1 MLKNYRITPENI
13 SPLYVII
20 AALFVCFLMIAN
32 ISANRMVELPWG
44 IIVTGD
50 IFLFPLTYI
59 FGDILTEV
67 YGFKRSRLVIWLG
80 MIANIIMITYFS
92 FLIKM
97 PFPVDFVSNS
107 AFQTVLGATSII
119 VIASIAAF
127 FAGEFA
133 NSSALSIIKKVTKG
147 KFLWLRTIGSTV
159 LGQIFDTLTFMLIA
173 FSFLPAD
180 IFWQMVIVQYLF
192 KVIYEIAA
200 TPLTYMI
207 IRKIKKVENLD
218 TFDYGVKYNPFSL
231 KIK

>member
-1 MLKNYRITPENI
+1 MPENI
-13 SPLYVII
+13 SPLYVTI
-20 AALFVCFLMIAN
+20 AGLFVCFLMIAN
-32 ISANRMVELPWG
+32 ISANRMVELPLG

-67 YGFKRSRLVIWLG
+67 YGFKRSRFVIWLG
-80 MIANIIMITYFS
+80 MAANILMITYFS
-92 FLIKM
+92 FLIKT
-97 PFPVDFVSNS
+97 PFPSDFVSNS
-107 AFQTVLGATSII
+107 AFQTVLGSTPII
-119 VIASIAAF
+119 VLASIAAF

-133 NSSALSIIKKVTKG
+133 NSSSLSIIKKLTKG
-147 KFLWLRTIGSTV
+147 KFLWIRTIGSTII
-159 LGQIFDTLTFMLIA
+159 GQIFDTLTFMLIA
-173 FSFLPAD
+173 FSFLPTE

-192 KVIYEIAA
+192 KLIYEIAA

-218 TFDYGVKYNPFSL
+218 TFDYGVRYNPFSL

>member
-1 MLKNYRITPENI
+1 MLKNYKLVPENI

-59 FGDILTEV
+59 FGDVLTEV

-80 MIANIIMITYFS
+80 MGANILMITYFS

-97 PFPVDFVSNS
+97 PFPSDFVSNS
-107 AFQTVLGATSII
+107 AFQTVLGSTPII
-119 VIASIAAF
+119 VLASIAAF

-133 NSSALSIIKKVTKG
+133 NSAALSIIKKLTKG
-147 KFLWLRTIGSTV
+147 RFLWIRTIGSTII
-159 LGQIFDTLTFMLIA
+159 GQIFDTLTFMLIA
-173 FSFLPAD
+173 FSFLPAE

-192 KVIYEIAA
+192 KLIYEIAA
-200 TPLTYMI
+200 TPLTYAI
-207 IRKIKKVENLD
+207 IRKIKKVEQLD